1 MSSFETLKIDLQTV
15 TKDEQ
20 TFTCTVGDDFF
31 QSLSDAEIHSGC
43 VNTSMSIRKAVGDV
57 FTLKLCIEGNVIVPC
72 DLCLEDMQQPVSG
85 ESIFYIKTGK
95 EEEADDNTIMIAEGE
110 TTLDVTWIVYETIAL
125 AVPIKHVHAP
135 GKCNAAMTD
144 ILKELSAARSGD
156 ETADSD
162 IDPRWAGLMKLK
174 QTKSIQ

>member
-1 MSSFETLKIDLQTV
+1 MTSFETLKIDLQTV

-95 EEEADDNTIMIAEGE
+95 EEEADDNTIMIA
-110 TTLDVTWIVYETIAL
+110 
-125 AVPIKHVHAP
+125 
-135 GKCNAAMTD
+135 
-144 ILKELSAARSGD
+144 
-156 ETADSD
+156 
-162 IDPRWAGLMKLK
+162 
-174 QTKSIQ
+174 